1 MTDRSNRGTALYLRN
16 LPASLVR
23 EAKANAAR
31 RGITLTALV
40 EESLTALL
48 ECAPSFHDQVLEQL
62 SVEQDWYEARKAEL
76 LTQYP
81 GEYLAIVKQEVL
93 DHDHAFDALARR
105 VFERLGCR
113 PVFMPKCVPGER
125 VIALRSPRRAR
136 ASWIVCIAASS
147 KNRLPQ
153 LPHR

>member
-1 MTDRSNRGTALYLRN
+1 MTDRNNRGSTLYLRN

-40 EESLTALL
+40 EESLTALI
-48 ECAPSFHDQVLEQL
+48 ERAPPFHDQVPEQL
-62 SVEQDWYEARKAEL
+62 SAEQDWYEAHKAEL
-76 LTQYP
+76 LAQYP

-105 VFERLGCR
+105 VFERLDR
-113 PVFMPKCVPGER
+113 QPVFMPKCVPGER
-125 VIALRSPRRAR
+125 VIALRSPRRLR
-136 ASWIVCIAASS
+136 
-147 KNRLPQ
+147 P
-153 LPHR
+153 